1 MDPLAVPGVA
11 LVCAVDAA
19 VRVVVFDAVLLPCV
33 LQDTNAKLARQRI
46 RAAIR
51 RASFKSCLLFLS
63 LSWGRTDT
71 NMFYLCCTT
80 WCITFLAHVNMCKL
94 IILFPGRFLIMLY
107 YAITLHYVMELPL

>member
-33 LQDTNAKLARQRI
+33 LQDTNAKLTRQRI

-51 RASFKSCLLFLS
+51 RASFKSGLLFLS

-71 NMFYLCCTT
+71 NMSYACYTT
-80 WCITFLAHVNMCKL
+80 WCITFLHTSICASSRCC
-94 IILFPGRFLIMLY
+94 FLGHSLLCYIMPLRS
-107 YAITLHYVMELPL
+107 ITLWS